1 MKILKEESSN
11 VRLDFKKAGF
21 RRDPQ
26 HDFTDDG
33 ARFLAYIHKSGMP
46 MTYTSYQ
53 GDAYISL
60 RLADLGELNYKEFS
74 KLPSYKYADMY
85 NGVPKSSVDMAKL
98 DQVATQLMD
107 EYNTA
112 VEELGTVSDD
122 ALEEIILQARK
133 IATEKYN
140 RMVNLV
146 KNNFDTYLELDT
158 YKSGRITEYLKEL
171 KQKAIRLTIDNYSRL
186 SNSSKRGIISN
197 GVYEIIRPE
206 DDDFYCKEIKNLLGL

>member
-33 ARFLAYIHKSGMP
+33 ARFQAYIHKSGMP

-60 RLADLGELNYKEFS
+60 RLADLGELNYSEYS
-74 KLPSYKYADMY
+74 KLPHYKDAGMY

-107 EYNTA
+107 EYNEA
-112 VEELGTVSDD
+112 V
-122 ALEEIILQARK
+122 
-133 IATEKYN
+133 
-140 RMVNLV
+140 
-146 KNNFDTYLELDT
+146 
-158 YKSGRITEYLKEL
+158 
-171 KQKAIRLTIDNYSRL
+171 
-186 SNSSKRGIISN
+186 
-197 GVYEIIRPE
+197 
-206 DDDFYCKEIKNLLGL
+206 